1 MQESAA
7 GLGCH
12 GSDLILP
19 LRPGLLVHG
28 CYWPQQSLP
37 PDVLSVSD
45 RDPDNEEHEAQEGQM
60 PSSPAETDDAMAEE
74 ATQDVVL
81 VHSSPSESPT
91 IPSAEQPEDDA
102 RSVIPPQNVNHPSD
116 SPGSHFS
123 ESPIKRRPGPK
134 AHTGRAQP
142 KKSCK
147 SPASTSRQP
156 LDSVPEH
163 AQPPVTLNDLASR
176 SAQRQE
182 TPACRNPETPPDC
195 PGSAQERPEAMTE
208 IDIVS
213 DQEQAKACPK
223 DGSRAPLEYALSAQE
238 EERGGTA
245 ATDLQ
250 LESEQRATQ
259 MLYDYQKAAGAT
271 REAHGQKV
279 PLPSIQICSD
289 LPREWPMARLAVSS
303 KQINRLVRTFLWRR
317 VTEQALHG
325 SSFIDI
331 PDEINQAYIG
341 DLLLISEAFAAPL
354 SNLFAFVRN
363 GHPACPFIP
372 QKQLALYA
380 NPRFWQ
386 YGLLAFIARCCSFDN
401 QHRDQGTGA
410 AQAREGKS
418 QTTKEKDVDAL
429 TFMRAVIMSFVR
441 GMEYGEQ
448 TLPTNDLFVIYQSRS
463 CLTWSQPWSNRASSQ
478 QR

>member
-1 MQESAA
+1 MRNIQLKK
-7 GLGCH
+7 GT
-12 GSDLILP
+12 
-19 LRPGLLVHG
+19 
-28 CYWPQQSLP
+28 
-37 PDVLSVSD
+37 
-45 RDPDNEEHEAQEGQM
+45 
-60 PSSPAETDDAMAEE
+60 PAETDDAMAEE

-91 IPSAEQPEDDA
+91 IPSTEKPEDDDAHMEDTDSASSSSTEAGDCLSNRPVSPVPRPEQVDRRAAGDDA
-102 RSVIPPQNVNHPSD
+102 RRVIPPQNVNHPSD

-134 AHTGRAQP
+134 ARTGRAQP
-142 KKSCK
+142 KKSRR

-163 AQPPVTLNDLASR
+163 AQPPATLNDLASR
-176 SAQRQE
+176 SAPRQE
-182 TPACRNPETPPDC
+182 TPARRNPETPPDC

-213 DQEQAKACPK
+213 DTEQA
-223 DGSRAPLEYALSAQE
+223 
-238 EERGGTA
+238 ERGGTA

-250 LESEQRATQ
+250 LESEQRAMQ
-259 MLYDYQKAAGAT
+259 ILYDHQKAAGTT

-279 PLPSIQICSD
+279 PLPSIQIYSD

-325 SSFIDI
+325 SSFFDI

-341 DLLLISEAFAAPL
+341 DPLLISEAFAAPL
-354 SNLFAFVRN
+354 SNLFAFVKN

-380 NPRFWQ
+380 NPRF
-386 YGLLAFIARCCSFDN
+386 
-401 QHRDQGTGA
+401 
-410 AQAREGKS
+410 
-418 QTTKEKDVDAL
+418 
-429 TFMRAVIMSFVR
+429 
-441 GMEYGEQ
+441 
-448 TLPTNDLFVIYQSRS
+448 
-463 CLTWSQPWSNRASSQ
+463 
-478 QR
+478 